1 MGAKPKPE
9 AAEASDRLL
18 SPQPAPKMRARLADE
33 RDPASESPARLLQDQ
48 LQWSLREETPAA
60 ERWSQRRTAAFVI
73 VTCGSFWIAAA
84 LIIRLTARALG

>member
-18 SPQPAPKMRARLADE
+18 SPQPVQRTHARLAADG
-33 RDPASESPARLLQDQ
+33 DSANESPARRLQEQ
-48 LQWSLREETPAA
+48 LEWSLLDAA
-60 ERWSQRRTAAFVI
+60 DTNRWSHRRTAAFVI

-84 LIIRLTARALG
+84 LLVRLTARALG